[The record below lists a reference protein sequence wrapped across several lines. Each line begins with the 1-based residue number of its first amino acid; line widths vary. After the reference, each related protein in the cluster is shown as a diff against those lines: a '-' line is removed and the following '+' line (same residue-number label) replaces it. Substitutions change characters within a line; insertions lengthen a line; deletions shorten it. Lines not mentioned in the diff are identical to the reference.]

1 MIKPKSY
8 KKILIISIPIILFF
22 MLAALIQTG
31 ITTNFEGW
39 VYNEAVENM
48 NTQSTIFF
56 KMFTRIGDPIFIVSL
71 CLILMFFSKTRH
83 KIGIPVSITVIVS
96 AFINIV
102 LKSVFARERPN
113 ILRLINET
121 SYSFPSGHAMIN
133 SALYIILILILNNEV
148 KSKKIRI
155 IGTFI
160 GIFLILI
167 IGLSRIYLG
176 VHYASDVLGGFLLG
190 FVISLIVY
198 DRYKKGK
205 YTL

>member
-1 MIKPKSY
+1 MIKLKNY

-22 MLAALIQTG
+22 MLAAFIETG
-31 ITTNFEGW
+31 IITNFEGW
-39 VYNEAVENM
+39 VYYEAVENM
-48 NTQSTIFF
+48 NNQLTMFF
-56 KMFTRIGDPIFIVSL
+56 KIFTHIGDPIFIVSL
-71 CLILMFFSKTRH
+71 CLILMFFSKTRY

-96 AFINIV
+96 TFINIV
-102 LKSVFARERPN
+102 LKGVFARERPD

-133 SALYIILILILNNEV
+133 SALYIMLILILNNEI

-160 GIFLILI
+160 GMFLILT

-176 VHYASDVLGGFLLG
+176 VHYAGDVLGGLLLG
-190 FVISLIVY
+190 FVISLIIY